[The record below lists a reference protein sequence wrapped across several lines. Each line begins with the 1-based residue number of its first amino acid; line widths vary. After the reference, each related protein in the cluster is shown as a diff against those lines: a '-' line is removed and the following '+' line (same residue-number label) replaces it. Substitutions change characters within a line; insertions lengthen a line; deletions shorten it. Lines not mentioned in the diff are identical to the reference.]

1 MIKKTISRF
10 LLFLVCLVSF
20 LGDVKAASVNFRN
33 SDWMA
38 DLEEYIGDKPIN
50 EISMPGSHDS
60 GTYPFSWKSKV
71 SNDGSLPSFLDHLRP
86 ASALIITRWSKTQ
99 SLPISSQLN
108 TCGVRY
114 LDLRVAY
121 YKKDKKLYLCHGLNG
136 KTVEYELRQIRTFL
150 DAHPKEILIL
160 DFNHFYYDSNED
172 LHEQLIQFLED
183 NFDGKMACRSEFG
196 ENIKAITLK
205 SMLAKGR
212 QVIILYM
219 KKNLDKDQDK
229 DFLWPQGKINSKWAD
244 KADIALLEDELSR
257 YHLEIHP
264 GNQLRVI
271 QYILTPNANYIKKHF
286 LSSLQKMNKVT
297 ISSFDNFWAKL
308 QNTTTNIFLLDF
320 CDINIC
326 KKIIAK
332 NVQR

>member
-1 MIKKTISRF
+1 MVKQVFFRF
-10 LLFLVCLVSF
+10 LLMMCLAFSS
-20 LGDVKAASVNFRN
+20 DANAANIDFKMSN
-33 SDWMA
+33 WMG

-99 SLPISSQLN
+99 ALTISSQLN

-136 KTVEYELRQIRTFL
+136 KTVEYELKQIRAFL

-160 DFNHFYYDSNED
+160 DFNHFYYNENED
-172 LHEQLIQFLED
+172 LHDQLTQLLED
-183 NFDGKMACRSEFG
+183 NFEGKMACKSEFNS
-196 ENIKAITLK
+196 NIKAITPK

-212 QVIILYM
+212 QVLVLYQE
-219 KKNLDKDQDK
+219 NSNSK
-229 DFLWPQGKINSKWAD
+229 DFLWSQSNISSKWAN
-244 KADIALLEDELSR
+244 KANIADLEDELSR
-257 YHLEIHP
+257 YHVGRKLDKK
-264 GNQLRVI
+264 LCVI
-271 QYILTPNANYIKKHF
+271 QYILTPDANYIKKHF
-286 LSSLQKMNKVT
+286 LSSLQKMNKIT

-308 QNTTTNIFLLDF
+308 QNDTTNIFLLDF
-320 CDINIC
+320 CDINVC
-326 KKIIAK
+326 KKIISK
-332 NVQR
+332 NIRG